1 MSTTHLTAPPTG
13 QLQTIALSQIVAI
26 NGWTPRQAIDDAEL
40 HALAASMR
48 ERGCLQPIRVQPIDD
63 GRYRVIAGERR
74 YKAAVLA
81 QLTELPA
88 IVRVA
93 EAEETPEVRD
103 AELLVDALVE
113 NQLRAP
119 AVRPSPSG
127 VAGDR
132 SPTPV

>member
-1 MSTTHLTAPPTG
+1 MSTTHLTAAPTG
-13 QLQTIALSQIVAI
+13 QLQTIALSQLVAI
-26 NGWTPRQAIDDAEL
+26 DGWNPRQAIDDVEL
-40 HALAASMR
+40 QALAASMR

-93 EAEETPEVRD
+93 DAEETPEVRD

-119 AVRPSPSG
+119 LSPLEEALACRRRRPIT
-127 VAGDR
+127 A
-132 SPTPV
+132 